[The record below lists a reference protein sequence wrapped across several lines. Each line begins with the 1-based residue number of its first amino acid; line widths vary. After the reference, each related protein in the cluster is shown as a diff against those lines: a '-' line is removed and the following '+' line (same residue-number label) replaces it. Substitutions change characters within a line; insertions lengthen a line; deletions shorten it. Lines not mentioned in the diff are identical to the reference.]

1 MKAFEYANPAT
12 EAQAVELLGSRWG
25 ETEVLAGGTDLVG
38 LMKDFVVNP
47 KLLVNIKNIPSMRR
61 VGSDA
66 EGLVLG
72 ATATVDELLESEVLA
87 DYPAIRQAAEG
98 LPSMQARS
106 MATVGGDLCQ
116 RPRCWYFRSGSGLLA
131 LRDGRSLVADGDN
144 RYHAILGNSGPAM
157 FVSPSVLAPALIAL
171 GAEARIVGPGPEDE
185 QSVPLEYFFVTPKE
199 EGQRETVLLPNQILT
214 HVVVPPA
221 KGVSSGTYQVR
232 QLQGE
237 WPTVSA
243 AAALRIEGGVVTDA
257 RIVLGQVAPTPWL
270 SYDAARELVGK
281 PVTEATAQ
289 AAGEA
294 AMAQAV
300 PLSRNGYK
308 IRMAQ
313 TSVKRAVLRAV
324 GQLEGGL

>member
-1 MKAFEYANPAT
+1 
-12 EAQAVELLGSRWG
+12 
-25 ETEVLAGGTDLVG
+25 
-38 LMKDFVVNP
+38 
-47 KLLVNIKNIPSMRR
+47 
-61 VGSDA
+61 
-66 EGLVLG
+66 
-72 ATATVDELLESEVLA
+72 
-87 DYPAIRQAAEG
+87 
-98 LPSMQARS
+98 
-106 MATVGGDLCQ
+106 
-116 RPRCWYFRSGSGLLA
+116 
-131 LRDGRSLVADGDN
+131 
-144 RYHAILGNSGPAM
+144 M

-185 QSVPLEYFFVTPKE
+185 QMVPLEYFFVTPKE

-221 KGVSSGTYQVR
+221 EGVSCGTYQVR

-270 SYDAARELVGK
+270 SHDAARELVGK
-281 PVTEATAQ
+281 PVTETTAQ

-313 TSVKRAVLRAV
+313 ASVKRAVLRAV